1 MEFKGTLGIN
11 TGIDDET
18 MLSILEDALSSFDG
32 YEELQDAVDD
42 KVLAEQSLEKLKV
55 SQEDID
61 KMIENWQKI
70 LGTLTE
76 GFSNIS

>member
-18 MLSILEDALSSFDG
+18 MLSILEDALSSVDG